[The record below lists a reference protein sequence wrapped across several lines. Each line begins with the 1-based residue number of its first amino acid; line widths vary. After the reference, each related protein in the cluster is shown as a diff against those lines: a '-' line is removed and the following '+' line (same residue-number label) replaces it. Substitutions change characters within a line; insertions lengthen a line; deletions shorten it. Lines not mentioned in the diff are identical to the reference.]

1 MKKILETIIGVV
13 LFGALG
19 VAIMIFMIGGN
30 I

>member
-1 MKKILETIIGVV
+1 MKKILETILAAV

-19 VAIMIFMIGGN
+19 FAIMVFMIGGN